1 MGAGKSPA
9 AVEGSGIWGYQLML
23 DAKVRYVSALNFN
36 TEPEDFAELSRR
48 MTQFLQRKGPAIKG
62 LVETIVLGN
71 EEKTQLLIVSMWIS
85 RESWSLAQWD
95 TDVGREFT
103 DLVQNTRSYEVKSF
117 YPVAI
122 VRMAAGE

>member
-1 MGAGKSPA
+1 
-9 AVEGSGIWGYQLML
+9 ML